1 MNVNSRVDTSFF
13 LGKSLLYF
21 DMIDWFQKHITQED
35 LHAFLL
41 LAGGFF
47 ILYFLPDMMIGPYA
61 MFNPYKTWF
70 MVMIIS
76 GISFA
81 GYVAIRVLGS
91 KNGILMT
98 GALGGL
104 ISSTAVSISLSG
116 IAKSHRQHSKSFA
129 AGIIMAC
136 TLMFIRVLLEVI
148 ILDISLLSRLLPAFA
163 GAALFGALYGIYLYR
178 DSEHFTIDPKKTE
191 YMKNPLQ
198 ISTSL
203 KFGLLFGLIYGMIKV
218 VSVHFGDIGVYLVSG
233 LSGITDVD
241 AITLSLSTMAHDE
254 TLVIQVA
261 LLGIALASAVNTV
274 VKTII
279 VYYIGGVEVGT
290 LMLRYSLIVLIT
302 MGMGVWSIP
311 LFAR

>member
-1 MNVNSRVDTSFF
+1 
-13 LGKSLLYF
+13 
-21 DMIDWFQKHITQED
+21 MISWLKKHITQED
-35 LHAFLL
+35 IRSLFLL
-41 LAGGFF
+41 TAGFL
-47 ILYFLPDMMIGPYA
+47 ILYFLPDEMMGPYA
-61 MFNPYKTWF
+61 IFNPYKTWF

-76 GISFA
+76 GISFS

-116 IAKSHRQHSKSFA
+116 IARSHRQHSKSFA
-129 AGIIMAC
+129 AGIVMAC
-136 TLMFIRVLLEVI
+136 TLMFIRVLFEVI
-148 ILDISLLSRLLPAFA
+148 VLDVSLLGRLLPAFA
-163 GAALFGALYGIYLYR
+163 GAALLGGLYGVYLYR
-178 DSEHFTIDPKKTE
+178 GSEHFTIDPQKTE

-203 KFGLLFGLIYGMIKV
+203 KFGLLFGLIYGLIKV

-254 TLVIQVA
+254 TLVTQVA
-261 LLGIALASAVNTV
+261 LLGVALASAVNTV

-279 VYYIGGVEVGT
+279 VYWIGGVEVGT
-290 LMLRYSLIVLIT
+290 LMLRYSLIVLVT
-302 MGMGVWSIP
+302 MGVGVWSMP
-311 LFAR
+311 LLVP

>member
-1 MNVNSRVDTSFF
+1 
-13 LGKSLLYF
+13 
-21 DMIDWFQKHITQED
+21 MINWYKKYITQED
-35 LHAFLL
+35 IRSLFLL
-41 LAGGFF
+41 TAGFVV
-47 ILYFLPDMMIGPYA
+47 LYFLPDTMMGPYSL
-61 MFNPYKTWF
+61 FNPYKTWF

-76 GISFA
+76 GISFT

-116 IAKSHRQHSKSFA
+116 IAKSHRQQSKSFA
-129 AGIIMAC
+129 AGIVMAC
-136 TLMFIRVLLEVI
+136 TLMFVRVLLEVTV
-148 ILDISLLSRLLPAFA
+148 LDVPLLGRLLPAFG
-163 GAALFGALYGIYLYR
+163 GAALLGGLYGVYLYR
-178 DSEHFTIDPKKTE
+178 GSEHFTIDPQKTV

-203 KFGLLFGLIYGMIKV
+203 KFGLLFGLIYGVIKV
-218 VSVHFGDIGVYLVSG
+218 VSVHYGDIGVYMVSC

-254 TLVIQVA
+254 ALVIKVA

-274 VKTII
+274 VKTIM
-279 VYYIGGVEVGT
+279 VYWIGGMEVGN
-290 LMLRYSLIVLIT
+290 LMLGYSLIVLST
-302 MGMGVWSIP
+302 MGVCVWSMG
-311 LFAR
+311 LFTS